1 MATPTWFEPLA
12 APTARGCVPRTR
24 ASSPYVR
31 VSPGG
36 DRPQRFPDPALE
48 RRAVHLDQH
57 VVERAE
63 VAREVCAQALADGV
77 ARADARER
85 RVESG
90 AAERIAR
97 EGEMERA
104 DGSVDGIDARHGLLL
119 HDNQMAAAAYARQG
133 RQRSARSRS
142 ARGASSRA

>member
-1 MATPTWFEPLA
+1 M
-12 APTARGCVPRTR
+12 
-24 ASSPYVR
+24 
-31 VSPGG
+31 
-36 DRPQRFPDPALE
+36 
-48 RRAVHLDQH
+48 
-57 VVERAE
+57 
-63 VAREVCAQALADGV
+63 AREVCAQALADGV